1 MELYQEQSQFTHD
14 LALLLNHIIMSGY
27 YCTLG
32 EAYRTPEQA
41 ELDAKKGIGIVHSL
55 HTKRLA
61 IDLNLFDK
69 SGKFLDSS
77 DAHAPF
83 GKYWESLDSKNRWG
97 GNFSTMKDGNH
108 YERRVIS

>member
-1 MELYQEQSQFTHD
+1 MELYQEQSQFTRD
-14 LALLLNHIIMSGY
+14 VALLLDCILASGL

-41 ELDAKKGIGIVHSL
+41 ALDAKRGIGIVRSL
-55 HTKRLA
+55 HTQRLA

-69 SGKFLDSS
+69 NGKFLDSS
-77 DAHAPF
+77 DSHAPF

-108 YERRVIS
+108 YERRVIQ